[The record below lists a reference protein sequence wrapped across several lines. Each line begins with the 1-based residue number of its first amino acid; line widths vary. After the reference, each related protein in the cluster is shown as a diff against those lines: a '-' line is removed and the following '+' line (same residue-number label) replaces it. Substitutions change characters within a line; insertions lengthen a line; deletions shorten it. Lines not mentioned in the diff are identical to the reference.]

1 MNEEKDRVRTQLLD
15 FEMSGSITKRQKD
28 VISRE
33 IADLIKDAA
42 GQRDAL
48 ELSHLQAMQ
57 SRLDRIKLKKPV
69 NFFSYLKDIFTEGQ
83 RIVFTVFDIVGIVL
97 FFFPS
102 LAQSLIN
109 DVALT
114 RIIGGSIFFIS
125 FLWANFSLYKKL
137 SE

>member
-1 MNEEKDRVRTQLLD
+1 MGDYMNEEKDRVRTQLLD

-114 RIIGGSIFFIS
+114 RIIGGSIFFIV
-125 FLWANFSLYKKL
+125 LQNHCLRQ
-137 SE
+137 